1 MDRITDFLDTDQGA
15 FIVGAGVGVMAFLTI
30 VAVCM
35 VIWPESILSIVGL

>member
-30 VAVCM
+30 AGLCM
-35 VIWPESILSIVGL
+35 VIAPESILAIWN